1 MLSIL
6 TIEGVVLALFHVRV
20 ISWSVYLC
28 EGVPCMVHMG
38 SSFQLVFFFTCR
50 RLLHRC
56 GFTCQVWVARDLGLS
71 HTGLVGAPSHG
82 DAMTSLA

>member
-6 TIEGVVLALFHVRV
+6 TIEGVVSAVFHVRV

-38 SSFQLVFFFTCR
+38 SSFQLFFFHLSEASAPLWFYLSGVGSSR
-50 RLLHRC
+50 SR
-56 GFTCQVWVARDLGLS
+56 LS